1 VVTAEEMYKACH
13 HHFSKVTI
21 AVLSA
26 AVADYKPK
34 KVATEKIK
42 KKDTTLEIELA
53 PTKDILA
60 SLGAIKQQQ
69 YLVGFALETNNEI
82 INALSKLES
91 KNLDAI
97 ILNSLKDKG
106 AGFATDTNKVTF
118 IDHEQRQV
126 HFELKSK
133 TAVANDIMNEILNKI
148 DA

>member
-1 VVTAEEMYKACH
+1 MCGVHDFKSTL
-13 HHFSKVTI
+13 FTI
-21 AVLSA
+21 
-26 AVADYKPK
+26 
-34 KVATEKIK
+34 
-42 KKDTTLEIELA
+42 
-53 PTKDILA
+53 
-60 SLGAIKQQQ
+60 
-69 YLVGFALETNNEI
+69 
-82 INALSKLES
+82 
-91 KNLDAI
+91 AI